1 MMSAHFY
8 PDLDVPSRDVPS
20 RGSMNMKF
28 LQRVPILFRLVASA
42 VLGVLAGLAWYR
54 FVGCRS
60 GGCPLTSNPWLMAL
74 FGGAMGLSLGWPD
87 SRTQGRQGPG
97 TPDDPKADGR
107 DVL

>member
-1 MMSAHFY
+1 MKQNLLRRIPTPLRLALSA
-8 PDLDVPSRDVPS
+8 
-20 RGSMNMKF
+20 G
-28 LQRVPILFRLVASA
+28 
-42 VLGVLAGLAWYR
+42 LGVLAGLAWYR

-87 SRTQGRQGPG
+87 APRRGSASPG
-97 TPDDPKADGR
+97 DRPEGSDGGR